1 MRVILTHENADFDAV
16 ASQLGAWKL
25 DRDAIPVLPQRY
37 NHNIQAFLAAH
48 GSVLPFHRRSQL
60 PRRVVEQA
68 TVVDSQ
74 GVVQVRGMKAN
85 TVIRLIDHHPLHR
98 PLPDGVTFE
107 GDITGACSTLFVERL
122 AQAGIDVTPVE
133 ATLLLLGIYE
143 DTGAL
148 TYGQTTA
155 RDARAVAWLLE
166 RGANLDDARTYLY
179 HPLSPAQRDLLQQLT
194 RSAESY
200 AYGPYTVVI
209 ATATSPRPV
218 DEISTLAHRLRD
230 LFEPA
235 AIFLLVAMEDRVHLV
250 ARSTNGAI
258 DVGEVAQIFGGGG
271 HSRAAAALV
280 RSGDVR
286 ALHDRLL
293 DHLALTSPTGPIVN
307 DIMSRGM
314 VRTVPSTA
322 TVEEAARLMR
332 QFGHEGFPVLDNGRV
347 VGVVTRRDVDLA
359 AHHGLGHTTVT
370 TYMHKGAIQVGPQDS
385 LAHLQRVMLDYHIGQ
400 VPVVEDGRLVGIVTR
415 TDLLN
420 HQAGRLAQPSPNA
433 ELAQRFEARLTPEAL
448 DLIHQA
454 SQMSERLDYGLYV
467 VGGFVRDLLLDA
479 PRVATDIDLVVE
491 GNAHALVEA
500 LVQAHGGRAT
510 YHKAFG
516 TAHWQ
521 PANLTQPPL
530 DFVTARTEFY
540 TEPTALPTVAESSI
554 KLDLH
559 RRDFTINTMALA
571 LNPERYGELLDFYG
585 GQSDLRRR
593 LVRVLHSLSFVE
605 DPTRILRA
613 VRLEQRLDFDI
624 EPRTTEL
631 IADATPLLD
640 RTSGDRLRHELY
652 RILQEPRD
660 VPSLAL
666 KRLDEMGVLAAL
678 HPDLRWSDAMAARL
692 TNARQTALSPEG
704 NCIRVTLD
712 PHQVLAPDA
721 HLSNPVPPAYSLAL
735 MAYDLDASDV
745 ESLALKLKLS
755 RNDTRLVRELVTL
768 KALLPRL
775 AQSDLA
781 PSALVRLLEPFS
793 EAACCLLSVA
803 ESEGFVH
810 TRLEEYRAHQ
820 RRFHPVVT
828 GDDLRALG
836 LPPGPRYRAILGRL
850 RDARLD
856 GAVTTDEAERA
867 LATQLV
873 AEARMDTASKE
884 S

>member
-25 DRDAIPVLPQRY
+25 DRNAIPVLPQRF
-37 NHNIQAFLAAH
+37 NHNIAAFLAAH
-48 GSVLPFHRRSQL
+48 GDELPFRRRSQL
-60 PRRVVEQA
+60 PRRIVEHA

-74 GVVQVRGMKAN
+74 GVVQVRGMKTN
-85 TVIRLIDHHPLHR
+85 TAIRLIDHHPLHR

-107 GDITGACSTLFVERL
+107 GDVTGACATLFVERL
-122 AQAGIDVTPVE
+122 ADAAIEVTPVE

-155 RDARAVAWLLE
+155 RDARAVAWLLD
-166 RGANLDDARTYLY
+166 RGASLDEARAYLY
-179 HPLSPAQRDLLQQLT
+179 HPLSAAQRDLLQQLT

-200 AYGPYTVVI
+200 AYGPHTVVI

-218 DEISTLAHRLRD
+218 DEISTLCHRLRD

-235 AIFLLVAMEDRVHLV
+235 AIFLLVAMEDRLHLV
-250 ARSTNGAI
+250 ARSTNDAI
-258 DVGEVAQIFGGGG
+258 DVGEVAQLFGGGG

-280 RSGDVR
+280 RGGDIR
-286 ALHDRLL
+286 AIHDRLL
-293 DHLALTSPTGPIVN
+293 DHLALTAPTGPIVN
-307 DIMSRGM
+307 DIMSRGI
-314 VRTVPSTA
+314 VRTVPATA

-332 QFGHEGFPVLDNGRV
+332 QFGHEGFPVLDDGQV

-359 AHHGLGHTTVT
+359 AHHGLGATAVT
-370 TYMHKGAIQVGPQDS
+370 TYMHKGSIEVRPQDS
-385 LAHLQRVMLDYHIGQ
+385 LAHLQRLMLDYHIGQ
-400 VPVVEDGRLVGIVTR
+400 VPVVEDGRLIGIVTR

-433 ELAQRFEARLTPEAL
+433 ELAQRFENRLTPDAL
-448 DLIHQA
+448 ALIHQA
-454 SQMSERLDYGLYV
+454 SQTSERLEFGLYV
-467 VGGFVRDLLLDA
+467 VGGFVRDLLLNA

-491 GNAHALVEA
+491 GDAHALVEA
-500 LVQAHGGRAT
+500 LVRAYGGRAT
-510 YHKAFG
+510 FHRAFG

-521 PANLTQPPL
+521 PANPAQPPL

-613 VRLEQRLDFDI
+613 VRLEQRLDFDV
-624 EPRTTEL
+624 EPRTAEL
-631 IADATPLLD
+631 IADAIGLLD
-640 RTSGDRLRHELY
+640 RTSGDRLRHEVY

-660 VPSLAL
+660 VPARAL
-666 KRLDEMGVLAAL
+666 RRLDSMDVLAAL
-678 HPDLRWSDAMAARL
+678 HPDLRWSEAMAERLANARL
-692 TNARQTALSPEG
+692 VALSPEG
-704 NCIRVTLD
+704 GCLRVSLTQ
-712 PHQVLAPDA
+712 HQVLAPDA
-721 HLSNPVPPAYSLAL
+721 QLSNPVPPAYSLAL
-735 MAYDLDASDV
+735 VAYDLDASDI
-745 ESLALKLKLS
+745 EALALKLKLS

-775 AQSDLA
+775 AQPDLA

-803 ESEGFVH
+803 ERSGFVH
-810 TRLEEYRAHQ
+810 ARLEEYRAHQ
-820 RRFHPVVT
+820 RSFRPVVT
-828 GDDLRALG
+828 GDDLRAMR
-836 LPPGPRYRAILGRL
+836 LPPGPTYRVILARL

-856 GAVTTDEAERA
+856 GEVTTDEGEREMA
-867 LATQLV
+867 VRLV
-873 AEARMDTASKE
+873 EEARPGDFQQN
-884 S
+884 